1 MTMEDPEGVSPEPLA
16 TVDAD
21 VEVGADHH
29 TKKKKKSK
37 RKSSTKST
45 SKSNVKE
52 ESTARSSISSS
63 TKKKKKDKT
72 KTKTEDET
80 PEETPKQSTETAIED
95 DDGGHKKQ
103 KSKRSSSKSKKKR
116 RSSSVKKSMASKSSK
131 KDVTNDNSDDEEEGK
146 HGKEVDSNPDM
157 EENAAAAAAA
167 VAGTASSAIGNSRRV
182 SDHRNSV
189 NPELDEDGNIVP
201 PKLSGWFGTPA
212 VSAQDAQAMDTF
224 IQRQFRR
231 MARNPCLHL
240 WTALII
246 SLALSFIGLI
256 VGEFEISAETGGWQ
270 SRGTLV
276 ADRQQQLMMA
286 LENQEY
292 LAYGG
297 EDAWNDLI
305 QNVQKG
311 WESVESDDDEDGR
324 RLRQLMTTEEAST
337 YDSSH
342 ISFPVEKFADWLQPK
357 SSALYQAKEEA
368 LAPLSTDA
376 ASPLVSPSLKSS
388 KSQKRQLPFQLSED
402 EYRRLQDE
410 SAPSS
415 GNPFLSGCDISF
427 YLPPN
432 MTLYPRL
439 YPVWQTNSPDT
450 TALDADVLRQQC
462 LAEMNT
468 HAYLE
473 ENGLCFGC
481 PDNKCLPPFSVVFYA
496 RLYVENGFELSCD
509 ELAEGWRPLQ
519 QETEQDWQECVTELK
534 ETYDPNSPF
543 VLPSNCKFG
552 FYSNLVQ
559 TDFDMTLVTQYTSTI
574 FATYADSET
583 IDELYNQVDNFDRG
597 SSGLITAAYDTQYE
611 DFTEMYVDTSI
622 PQDMALAL
630 GSAFFVAIAI
640 LIHTRSPMITGVG
653 LLQIILSF
661 PLSYFVYK
669 LVAGLDFFPFLNFL
683 GLFVIFALG
692 AGDIFVAIDKFKNA
706 RIAHPHNSTEY
717 VAAIA
722 FPDALQ
728 AMFLTTLTTAIAFFA
743 TAICPVSPIKMFA
756 IFCGLLIL
764 FDYILNVLLVFPALV
779 IYDKAMIASAKRLAR
794 GEVSKPSRWMCCV
807 SCGCFGLCGPKAKM
821 HQLDDLED
829 AVDGQG
835 VTASKFIRTPSREMS
850 LEVEEA
856 EERAEHSASFI
867 QKIMLGFYSYL
878 HFLRWPLF
886 VICIAA
892 FSVCIYYATLL
903 KPPLSSDV
911 RLLNDDVMYEQAYVW
926 RQYLLSENLQ
936 KIGGARAYMIWGV
949 TPADTGDQNNPASWT
964 QLVLDENFDMSS
976 AEAQLYMR
984 GMCDEIFVQEFA
996 TTVND
1001 EWLCPLAVFD
1011 QWLKDQA
1018 ASPSAEDIYLKNCAS
1033 ASSLPVPRDSFD
1045 ACISSWAQSTGETSI
1060 LSRSEKVQ
1068 IIFIPFQSRVRYDD
1082 FFDVISDEWQLIE
1095 DWMSTQNSDAPEG
1108 VSRGYFNNIDFWW
1121 WDTNKAMLN
1130 TAYTAAAIA
1139 LGCAAAVILFSSQ
1152 SLILTIFSTLTIGY
1166 VLAAV
1171 TAMLVAIGW

>member
-1 MTMEDPEGVSPEPLA
+1 
-16 TVDAD
+16 
-21 VEVGADHH
+21 
-29 TKKKKKSK
+29 
-37 RKSSTKST
+37 
-45 SKSNVKE
+45 
-52 ESTARSSISSS
+52 
-63 TKKKKKDKT
+63 
-72 KTKTEDET
+72 
-80 PEETPKQSTETAIED
+80 
-95 DDGGHKKQ
+95 
-103 KSKRSSSKSKKKR
+103 
-116 RSSSVKKSMASKSSK
+116 
-131 KDVTNDNSDDEEEGK
+131 
-146 HGKEVDSNPDM
+146 
-157 EENAAAAAAA
+157 
-167 VAGTASSAIGNSRRV
+167 
-182 SDHRNSV
+182 
-189 NPELDEDGNIVP
+189 
-201 PKLSGWFGTPA
+201 
-212 VSAQDAQAMDTF
+212 
-224 IQRQFRR
+224 
-231 MARNPCLHL
+231 
-240 WTALII
+240 
-246 SLALSFIGLI
+246 
-256 VGEFEISAETGGWQ
+256 
-270 SRGTLV
+270 
-276 ADRQQQLMMA
+276 
-286 LENQEY
+286 
-292 LAYGG
+292 
-297 EDAWNDLI
+297 
-305 QNVQKG
+305 
-311 WESVESDDDEDGR
+311 
-324 RLRQLMTTEEAST
+324 
-337 YDSSH
+337 
-342 ISFPVEKFADWLQPK
+342 
-357 SSALYQAKEEA
+357 
-368 LAPLSTDA
+368 
-376 ASPLVSPSLKSS
+376 
-388 KSQKRQLPFQLSED
+388 
-402 EYRRLQDE
+402 
-410 SAPSS
+410 
-415 GNPFLSGCDISF
+415 
-427 YLPPN
+427 
-432 MTLYPRL
+432 
-439 YPVWQTNSPDT
+439 
-450 TALDADVLRQQC
+450 
-462 LAEMNT
+462 
-468 HAYLE
+468 
-473 ENGLCFGC
+473 
-481 PDNKCLPPFSVVFYA
+481 
-496 RLYVENGFELSCD
+496 
-509 ELAEGWRPLQ
+509 
-519 QETEQDWQECVTELK
+519 
-534 ETYDPNSPF
+534 
-543 VLPSNCKFG
+543 
-552 FYSNLVQ
+552 
-559 TDFDMTLVTQYTSTI
+559 
-574 FATYADSET
+574 
-583 IDELYNQVDNFDRG
+583 
-597 SSGLITAAYDTQYE
+597 
-611 DFTEMYVDTSI
+611 
-622 PQDMALAL
+622 
-630 GSAFFVAIAI
+630 
-640 LIHTRSPMITGVG
+640 MITGVG

-829 AVDGQG
+829 AVDGRG

-1171 TAMLVAIGW
+1171 TAMLVAIGWTLGFLESICFAILIGVSVDFVIHFSHAYAHKHGEISRGDRTKYAIVKMGPSILATALTTILSATVMLFTVITFFQKFALILFFTIIQATLGSFIFFLTFVDCIGPTNPRYLVDRMLQWKIWSRMKKSTASPEDNDSNEEKHTGGKSSMTLNTTSRTKRDSSEGSGSS